1 MTAGVPAATPAVTGP
16 IGRELLRLAAPL
28 YASYLLRVAYQWVD
42 ALWVRGLGV
51 EATAAVTTSV
61 FVLWSAYSLVDV
73 FSLGVAAYVS
83 QLVGAGDR
91 RRAGVAAGQALRAV
105 AALGVVA
112 SLAGLFFSRR
122 IYELMGAAPGVTEQG
137 AAYLTIVLGGA
148 PLPMLALTCEA
159 IMRSAGNTRTPMLV
173 DLAAVALNAALDPL
187 LIYGWGP
194 VPAMG
199 VAGAA
204 WATVIAQ
211 AVMLA
216 CYLTLAARG
225 HPAFPLARTAPGPP
239 IRIWGLA
246 RVGAPVALIGV
257 LFSLVYVAFT
267 RAAAAYGPAAMAVV
281 GVSNRIEALQFV
293 NANALGAAGATLVGQ
308 NLGAGRPDR
317 AVQVLR
323 TANLW
328 NVGISALFTIAY
340 VWMPET
346 FLRLFSDDPEVV
358 RLGADYLRVL
368 ALCLVFNG
376 VEIVTA
382 EAVLGSGHT
391 RAISAI
397 FTVFS
402 LARIPLAFLVTGWF
416 GGVVGIAW
424 LITITC
430 IVRGALVV
438 AWVMRGTWKTG
449 LGKELGIAAGAEA
462 APTELTPSR

>member
-1 MTAGVPAATPAVTGP
+1 VAAAAPARAVTGP
-16 IGRELLRLAAPL
+16 IGRELFRLAAPL

-73 FSLGVAAYVS
+73 FGLGVAAYVS

-91 RRAGVAAGQALRAV
+91 RRAGVAAYQALRAV
-105 AALGVVA
+105 AALSVVA
-112 SLAGLFFSRR
+112 SLAGIFGSRQ
-122 IYELMGAAPGVTEQG
+122 IYQLMGADPVVTEQG
-137 AAYLTIVLGGA
+137 ARYLTIVLGGA

-173 DLAAVALNAALDPL
+173 DLGAVALNAALDPL

-216 CYLTLAARG
+216 SYLALAARG
-225 HPAFPLARTAPGPP
+225 HPAFPLARTAPGAP

-293 NANALGAAGATLVGQ
+293 NANALGAAGATLLGQ

-328 NVGISALFTIAY
+328 NVGISALFTVAY
-340 VWMPET
+340 WVMPET
-346 FLRLFSDDPEVV
+346 FLRLFSNDPEVV

-368 ALCLVFNG
+368 ALCIVFNG

-402 LARIPLAFLVTGWF
+402 LARVPLAFLMTGWF

-430 IVRGALVV
+430 IVRAAAIL
-438 AWVMRGTWKTG
+438 AWVLRGTWKAG
-449 LGKELGIAAGAEA
+449 LGKELGTGRAPEA
-462 APTELTPSR
+462 AATEIGP